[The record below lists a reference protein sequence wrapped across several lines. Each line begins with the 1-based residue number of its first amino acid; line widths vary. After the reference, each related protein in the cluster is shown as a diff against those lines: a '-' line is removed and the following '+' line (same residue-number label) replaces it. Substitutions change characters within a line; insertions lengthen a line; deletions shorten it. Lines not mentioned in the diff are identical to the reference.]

1 MTPIDN
7 VIDFPQAHKVSET
20 LCWKW
25 GRPTDI
31 PLKELE
37 GPYFETGEI
46 LKEPKWTE

>member
-1 MTPIDN
+1 MDN
-7 VIDFPQAHKVSET
+7 VIDFPQAHKVSAT
-20 LCWKW
+20 MCWKC

-31 PLKELE
+31 PLE